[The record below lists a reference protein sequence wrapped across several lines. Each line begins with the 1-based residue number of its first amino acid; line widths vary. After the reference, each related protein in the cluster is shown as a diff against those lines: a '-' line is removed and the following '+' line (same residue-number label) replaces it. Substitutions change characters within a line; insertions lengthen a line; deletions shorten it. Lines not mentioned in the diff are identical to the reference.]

1 MLQQLESV
9 CESLY
14 KSQDHQ
20 QRQQSEQARDTLG
33 AVLAFST
40 RRPRYG

>member
-14 KSQDHQ
+14 KSQDPTL
-20 QRQQSEQARDTLG
+20 RQQSEQARG
-33 AVLAFST
+33 PVA
-40 RRPRYG
+40 RR